1 MAYKLDVTVFSAGM
15 PAKPRYAL
23 ISAALELGLRVLRA
37 DGTPVSSLAIAKHA
51 LDSGP
56 VFIRFGNVD
65 DAFLLSERAMSDMPP
80 RDERCWHIRGD
91 ILLIMA
97 AQV

>member
-1 MAYKLDVTVFSAGM
+1 MAYKLDVTVFSADT
-15 PAKPRYAL
+15 AFKPRYAL
-23 ISAALELGLRVLRA
+23 ISAALELGLRVSRE

-51 LDSGP
+51 LDTGP
-56 VFIRFGNVD
+56 VFIRFENAD
-65 DAFLLSERAMSDMPP
+65 DAFLLAERAMADVPP
-80 RDERCWHIRGD
+80 RETRCWHIRGD